1 MCRLKLAGAR
11 GTVGVCGLK
20 VPSLILPGHG
30 FADPQHDFTELKLNF
45 TEPGNGFTELKHN
58 FTEPQHDFTV
68 LHMILP
74 FSTRFCRYVSLLLC
88 SGLRAG
94 IIITMPCI
102 LARYIV
108 TRASRRIGT
117 TQRAP
122 HSMLISTRNVDLQ
135 QLLKPDGRSWR

>member
-58 FTEPQHDFTV
+58 FTEPQHDFTD
-68 LHMILP
+68 LHTILP
-74 FSTRFCRYVSLLLC
+74 SQN
-88 SGLRAG
+88 
-94 IIITMPCI
+94 IILPSWGTI
-102 LARYIV
+102 LSSPSIILPSQRH
-108 TRASRRIGT
+108 
-117 TQRAP
+117 TQDIP
-122 HSMLISTRNVDLQ
+122 TEYS
-135 QLLKPDGRSWR
+135 PDG